1 MGGAASQCL
10 RWLEEG
16 GAASLCLRW
25 LEEGKLLSHCGT
37 VHGAVTVVLI
47 PWTPPTQATR
57 EGEIESICSFFFPVP
72 PVDFARILV
81 PDFFFHACAPLARLV
96 AEAGIAGAEAPF
108 VFRPLVRGKASDEEV

>member
-57 EGEIESICSFFFPVP
+57 E
-72 PVDFARILV
+72 
-81 PDFFFHACAPLARLV
+81 ARLV